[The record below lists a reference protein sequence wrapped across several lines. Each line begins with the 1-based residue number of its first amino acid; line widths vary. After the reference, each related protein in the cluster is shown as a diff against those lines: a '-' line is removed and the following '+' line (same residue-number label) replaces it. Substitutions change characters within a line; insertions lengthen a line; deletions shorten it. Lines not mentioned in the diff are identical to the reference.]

1 MKKDNTPIRVCFTVD
16 AGYAGG
22 AERYVY
28 LLATALDREEFDPVV
43 LAKTCPKLDEWCA
56 RLAGAGVSVL
66 RVPMDVKS
74 RPRDAVRIWEALRTA
89 APRVVHVNMPGPYDG
104 QMGLIAPLARAAGVA
119 GVVVTEHLP
128 RVERLWKRAL
138 VKTASYAFADR
149 VVTVCRSNLSYL
161 VERHGVPEYKTEA
174 VYNGIPESYGRRREE
189 WREKMRRLLGLRAS
203 ETGFVFVGSLV
214 ERKGLG
220 VLLDALGGLRASPW
234 RLAVVGDGEG
244 REEYEGLARSR
255 GLDDRVAFLGEI
267 PEPDVEKVLF
277 GSDVLVLPSFIEGLP
292 YVVIEAMACSLP
304 VVASRVDGIP
314 EAVPDGEAGLLVP
327 PGDADALRD
336 ALSKTAGDGPLR
348 ARLGAEGRRR
358 FERLFT
364 LERQVA
370 VMQSLYAGLSGVG
383 PAR

>member
-1 MKKDNTPIRVCFTVD
+1 
-16 AGYAGG
+16 
-22 AERYVY
+22 
-28 LLATALDREEFDPVV
+28 
-43 LAKTCPKLDEWCA
+43 
-56 RLAGAGVSVL
+56 
-66 RVPMDVKS
+66 
-74 RPRDAVRIWEALRTA
+74 
-89 APRVVHVNMPGPYDG
+89 
-104 QMGLIAPLARAAGVA
+104 
-119 GVVVTEHLP
+119 
-128 RVERLWKRAL
+128 
-138 VKTASYAFADR
+138 
-149 VVTVCRSNLSYL
+149 
-161 VERHGVPEYKTEA
+161 
-174 VYNGIPESYGRRREE
+174 
-189 WREKMRRLLGLRAS
+189 
-203 ETGFVFVGSLV
+203 
-214 ERKGLG
+214 
-220 VLLDALGGLRASPW
+220 
-234 RLAVVGDGEG
+234 VVGDGEG